1 MTETLL
7 SVQGLTKRFGGLVAV
22 SGISFDVKRGQ
33 VFCLIGPNGSGK
45 TTAFN
50 MISGLLKPDS
60 GTVQFKERDL
70 GELGPHEIA
79 ALGVGRSFQQARLF
93 PNMTLQQ
100 NCEVPQYIGS
110 KTTIWDALFCL
121 PAERAEQARV
131 RARAEAL
138 FKEVGG
144 GQMYERRHDYP
155 HTCSLGEQRML
166 EMIRILALDPD
177 LIMLDEPTQGMNPV
191 WIKETLAL
199 IEEIRKRG
207 KTILFIEH
215 KMSVVMQISEWV
227 VVLNEGKKIS
237 EGTPAH
243 VRADP
248 AVIQAYLGE

>member
-7 SVQGLTKRFGGLVAV
+7 SVRGLTKRFGGLVAV
-22 SGISFDVKRGQ
+22 NGVEFDVKRGQ
-33 VFCLIGPNGSGK
+33 VLCLIGPNGSGK

-60 GTVQFKERDL
+60 GAIRFKDRDL
-70 GELGPHEIA
+70 TELGPHEIA
-79 ALGVGRSFQQARLF
+79 RLGVGRSFQQARLF
-93 PNMTLQQ
+93 PNMTLLQ
-100 NCEVPQYIGS
+100 NCEVPQYTNS
-110 KTTIWDALFCL
+110 TTTYFDALFCRRVERE
-121 PAERAEQARV
+121 ERAKV
-131 RARAEAL
+131 KDRAEAL

-144 GQMYERRHDYP
+144 GQMFDRRYDYP

-227 VVLNEGKKIS
+227 VVLNEGRKIS